1 MAPNGN
7 VGIGTTEPLQR
18 LHAVGGGF
26 LFESDAWNHFDIKAA
41 GAGKDA
47 VIRLYD
53 EGDFWSFHNDD
64 SQANDLSIRFN
75 NSTKLSVAPNGNV
88 GIGTT
93 DPNGKLHLQ
102 LGNNEEGLRVNSPTA
117 GTTVLPWTN
126 NWNYISGNGVI
137 FRDANHQETMRIDA
151 TTGNVGIGTTD
162 PAQRLHAVG
171 DGFLFESDAWN
182 HFDIK
187 AAGAGKDAVIR
198 LYDEGDFWSFHN
210 DDSQANDLSIRFN
223 NSTKLSVAPN
233 GNVGIGTTEPLQR
246 LHAVG
251 GGFLFES
258 DAWNHFDIKA
268 AGAGKDAVIRL
279 YDEGDF
285 WSFHN
290 DDSQA
295 NDLSIRFNNSTK
307 LSVAPNGNVGIGT
320 TDPSGWK
327 LAVNGNVRAK
337 KVVEESGW
345 SDFVFEPGYDLP
357 TLSEVEAHITAK
369 GHLRD
374 IPSATEVAEHGIS
387 LGEMDA
393 KLLQKI
399 EELMLYTIEQQKRLE
414 ELEKENGSIRTLS
427 DRIQELERLM
437 SLKTQE

>member
-1 MAPNGN
+1 M
-7 VGIGTTEPLQR
+7 
-18 LHAVGGGF
+18 
-26 LFESDAWNHFDIKAA
+26 
-41 GAGKDA
+41 
-47 VIRLYD
+47 
-53 EGDFWSFHNDD
+53 
-64 SQANDLSIRFN
+64 
-75 NSTKLSVAPNGNV
+75 
-88 GIGTT
+88 
-93 DPNGKLHLQ
+93 
-102 LGNNEEGLRVNSPTA
+102 
-117 GTTVLPWTN
+117 
-126 NWNYISGNGVI
+126 
-137 FRDANHQETMRIDA
+137 
-151 TTGNVGIGTTD
+151 
-162 PAQRLHAVG
+162 
-171 DGFLFESDAWN
+171 
-182 HFDIK
+182 
-187 AAGAGKDAVIR
+187 
-198 LYDEGDFWSFHN
+198 
-210 DDSQANDLSIRFN
+210 
-223 NSTKLSVAPN
+223 
-233 GNVGIGTTEPLQR
+233 
-246 LHAVG
+246 
-251 GGFLFES
+251 
-258 DAWNHFDIKA
+258 
-268 AGAGKDAVIRL
+268 

-337 KVVEESGW
+337 KVVVESGW